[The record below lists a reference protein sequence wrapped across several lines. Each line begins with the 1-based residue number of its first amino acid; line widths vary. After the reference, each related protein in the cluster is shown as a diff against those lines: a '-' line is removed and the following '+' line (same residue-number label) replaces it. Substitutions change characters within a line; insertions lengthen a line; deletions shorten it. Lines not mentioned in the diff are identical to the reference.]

1 MGLQGPLRWHP
12 WAPPCM
18 VRSLWG
24 APLDVATAR
33 GEVLRSPSHFAGPL
47 PSPGLHLCKSP
58 LASRGSRAADQR
70 CVSLA
75 AFVALGLGVQLGV
88 QSIPRQPGDTA
99 RSLSE
104 RRGSVL
110 CLPAAWPLL
119 PVQLLPA
126 SRSLTAVPGDQEKF
140 VTVLSVTARP
150 SGVSGC
156 PLAGCFC

>member
-18 VRSLWG
+18 VRSLRG
-24 APLDVATAR
+24 APLDAAAAG

-47 PSPGLHLCKSP
+47 PSPALHLCKSP

-104 RRGSVL
+104 CRGSVL
-110 CLPAAWPLL
+110 CLPAARPLL

-126 SRSLTAVPGDQEKF
+126 SRSLTAGPGGQDTF